1 MSTDL
6 SSTPS
11 QSSSPH
17 FQEEARLTL
26 RQVVQSTLADLAEM
40 DRLLDR
46 AEQLVSC
53 GSGRNL
59 SLFSHSDQPGSD

>member
-1 MSTDL
+1 MSTDP

-11 QSSSPH
+11 QGSSPD
-17 FQEEARLTL
+17 FQDEARLTL
-26 RQVVQSTLADLAEM
+26 RQVVRTTLANLAEM